1 MWESRTTEVTVGFFV
16 ALGLAALMVLALRVS
31 DFSTAGGG
39 EGYAIAARFAN
50 IGGLKVRAPVKMAGV
65 RVGKVEDIS
74 FDSDSY
80 EAVVT
85 MRIEASYDRIPLD
98 TSANIFTAGL
108 LGEQYVALEAGGDFE
123 FVEDG
128 GELMLTQSAVVL
140 EQVIGQVLYSQDSED

>member
-31 DFSTAGGG
+31 DFSTAGSG
-39 EGYAIAARFAN
+39 EGYEVSARFTN

-74 FDSDSY
+74 FDSETY

-85 MRIEASYDRIPLD
+85 MRIESGYDRIPLD
-98 TSANIFTAGL
+98 TSASVFTAGL

-123 FVEDG
+123 FITDG
-128 GELMLTQSAVVL
+128 GELTLTQSAVVL
-140 EQVIGQVLYSQDSED
+140 EQVIGQVLYSQDSAE